1 MNNHPYPKIRFHN
14 ALCLSL
20 KKPLTTIGNQAW
32 RTQAVAK
39 KPSRNDALE
48 AIDFIINV
56 LREHEKDLDR
66 LIAELGKVTEQ
77 FSDTGEVSEKMDR
90 IEERLS
96 NMQAEV
102 ANLINFVS
110 APKPAIP
117 SAPAHISGPPVIVKC
132 KNWQDF
138 KTLAQNAETVSYTL
152 QETEKIFQADALKQ
166 GRILTCS
173 GELPKNTRMLKTWLS
188 KELDIQEEQILEGL
202 LTLR

>member
-1 MNNHPYPKIRFHN
+1 
-14 ALCLSL
+14 
-20 KKPLTTIGNQAW
+20 
-32 RTQAVAK
+32 VAK

-66 LIAELGKVTEQ
+66 LIGELSKITEQ
-77 FSDTGEVSEKMDR
+77 FSDTGEVSEKIDR

-96 NMQAEV
+96 NMQTEV
-102 ANLINFVS
+102 ANLISFMS
-110 APKPAIP
+110 GPRPEIP
-117 SAPAHISGPPVIVKC
+117 STPAHIAGAPVIVKC

-138 KTLAQNAETVSYTL
+138 KVLAQNAETVSYTL
-152 QETEKIFQADALKQ
+152 QDTEKTFQADALKQ

-173 GELPKNTRMLKTWLS
+173 GDLPKNSKLLKTWLS
-188 KELDIQEEQILEGL
+188 KELDIREDQILEGL

>member
-1 MNNHPYPKIRFHN
+1 MDSHPYAKIRFHN

-20 KKPLTTIGNQAW
+20 KSPLTNTGNQA
-32 RTQAVAK
+32 RGPQAVTK

-66 LIAELGKVTEQ
+66 LIAELGKITEQ
-77 FSDTGEVSEKMDR
+77 FSETGEVSEKIDR

-96 NMQAEV
+96 DMQTEV
-102 ANLINFVS
+102 ANLISFIS
-110 APKPAIP
+110 APKPEA
-117 SAPAHISGPPVIVKC
+117 APALTHISGAPVIVKC

-152 QETEKIFQADALKQ
+152 QETEKAFQADALKQ

-173 GELPKNTRMLKTWLS
+173 GELPKNTKMLKTWLS
-188 KELDIQEEQILEGL
+188 KELAIPEEQILEGL